1 VTFSKAK
8 VRVLINFGLVGL
20 AGFIVDASILILSA
34 PFLGLYWG
42 RVFSFFIAATVT
54 WLLNRNFTFV
64 QPSTASV
71 ESLKIVREYFSY
83 LVLMLWGAGV
93 NYLAYVIVLRNL
105 TSTVAPLLG
114 IAIGSAAGMMV
125 NFFSARRIL
134 VRGNRSRG

>member
-1 VTFSKAK
+1 MTFPKAK

-34 PFLGLYWG
+34 SVLGLYWG

-54 WLLNRNFTFV
+54 WFLNRNFTFS
-64 QPSTASV
+64 QPSTPSA
-71 ESLKIVREYFSY
+71 ESLKIVQEYFSY
-83 LVLMLWGAGV
+83 LILMLWGAGV

-105 TSTVAPLLG
+105 TSTAAPLLG
-114 IAIGSAAGMMV
+114 IAIGSTAGMVV

-134 VRGNRSRG
+134 GRGNRSRG